1 MDRHLFELLH
11 ETIPKINDDVAN
23 GLAYRQMQHP
33 EVYID
38 RALRIASQDFPPEVK
53 YVDYHVCTP
62 REEFTEMVRKR
73 SNPTTIELARRDLF
87 MVKYNFTFFNGY
99 KDEELDP
106 WCLLL
111 PIVSE
116 GGLITLNGSLYQI
129 SPVAVDVGLSV
140 GQDEIFLKVNSNR
153 LKFHRSN
160 AEFLKDGEQVSTYVV
175 WCKAHNKTD
184 KPVGNRMVVK
194 ADPTLAHY
202 LFCKYGVTRTFQQFA
217 QCDVVIGTELDVN
230 IAAYPPDQWIICQ
243 SAFHL
248 TRNIRPR
255 GVRNKFWKPSNLR
268 LAIHRSKYNLA
279 TEGLIA
285 GFFYVLDLFPDRI
298 EREEIDNLDLWRV
311 LMGLVYWGEGEGY
324 GKPLAN
330 INAHVEFLDRE
341 IDNITQQNLA
351 STGVFINDIWD
362 LFFHLVETYS
372 TRVTQSISQLSSMYG
387 KRLVTINYVLEDILK
402 CINLFKFSIQPN
414 KKKVLTRRE
423 VEQQCWKFL
432 RTNLITQMTGSSHGE
447 VNSVAIP
454 GDNKFF
460 KGSSTVILQTDSG
473 GPKNSN
479 APTDGDPS
487 KYLDVSIAEVGS
499 VCTMSKSE
507 PTGRSKL
514 NPHVMLDA
522 DYTIVRNPKHVEL
535 LERIQRQIER

>member
-230 IAAYPPDQWIICQ
+230 TAAYPPDQWIICQ

-268 LAIHRSKYNLA
+268 LAIPRSKYNLA